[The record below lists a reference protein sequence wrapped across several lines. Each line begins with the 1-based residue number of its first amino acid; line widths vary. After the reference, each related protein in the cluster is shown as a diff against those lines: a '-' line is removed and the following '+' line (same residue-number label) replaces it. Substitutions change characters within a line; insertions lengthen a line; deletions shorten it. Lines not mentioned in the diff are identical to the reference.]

1 MNNKITSEEIKE
13 QLVKLYS
20 RNLIDEKT
28 VTEILDKLS
37 QEKKYDKKFYQ
48 ALLVRIKERL
58 DFKLEVGMLNYLK
71 KNLNK

>member
-1 MNNKITSEEIKE
+1 MENQITTEEIKD
-13 QLVKLYS
+13 QLIKLYS

-28 VTEILDKLS
+28 AAEILDKLN
-37 QEKKYDKKFYQ
+37 QEKNYDKRFFQ
-48 ALLVRIKERL
+48 ELLKRIKERL